1 MPAHRICR
9 GGCGWWW
16 GGKPVEVCVCV
27 SACMSA
33 YVCMCCLVFL
43 TVCYVCVSAQ
53 LRSHK
58 TRNTHTSVSLY
69 TRMRSHARARLFIYF
84 FLLLLR
90 ARGTGGAD
98 FHFFGFC
105 VTRRLIPGGRAVC
118 AGLLHACAP
127 AEWLLT
133 LSCSLSFSSYRDNF
147 GCLRVRSFCGV
158 CANAAGRASAA
169 SAVRKAQFYCA
180 FVFVFV
186 FLGGEDLMA
195 RI

>member
-1 MPAHRICR
+1 M
-9 GGCGWWW
+9 GGGGGGEACGS
-16 GGKPVEVCVCV
+16 VCLCVCV
-27 SACMSA
+27 HVRVCV
-33 YVCMCCLVFL
+33 YVLPCFLMVCC
-43 TVCYVCVSAQ
+43 VCVSAQ

-58 TRNTHTSVSLY
+58 TRNTHTSVSLH

-105 VTRRLIPGGRAVC
+105 VTRRLIPGGRAVF
-118 AGLLHACAP
+118 AELLHACAP

-147 GCLRVRSFCGV
+147 GCLRVRPFCGV
-158 CANAAGRASAA
+158 FANAAGRASAA
-169 SAVRKAQFYCA
+169 SAVRKAQFYC
-180 FVFVFV
+180 VFVFV
-186 FLGGEDLMA
+186 FLGGFDSADLNELL
-195 RI
+195 ISCYG